1 MWRSPSQFPFSI
13 LTGALYF
20 EVKNLFR
27 EMPLRRDKA
36 LSPGQAG
43 SVGPSWTCLF
53 PTGSFSLSSGDPNRS
68 QQVSGGHL
76 QGDFLPLHFLDLFLK
91 DLFLVYYP
99 DTNVGS
105 IKNTPEI
112 LLLPQTVFRARG
124 WPECSLYDVPAMPS
138 ESQREGTGS
147 SGTISDS
154 CEAPRGCWKL
164 NSGPLQEQPVLLTTK
179 LSLQPSW
186 PKF

>member
-1 MWRSPSQFPFSI
+1 MLEKPEPVCVDCLLSTGGVSQAKLGKALPAEGADVCLSDIRVAKAFGSTQLRASMWRSPSQFPFSI

-43 SVGPSWTCLF
+43 SVGPSWTFLF
-53 PTGSFSLSSGDPNRS
+53 PTGSFSLSSGDPNWS

-91 DLFLVYYP
+91 DLFLVHYP

-112 LLLPQTVFRARG
+112 LLLPQNVFRACG
-124 WPECSLYDVPAMPS
+124 WARV
-138 ESQREGTGS
+138 
-147 SGTISDS
+147 
-154 CEAPRGCWKL
+154 
-164 NSGPLQEQPVLLTTK
+164 
-179 LSLQPSW
+179 
-186 PKF
+186 